1 MSTLAFRGGLLSSPA
16 AVFWVLQPWQVGPV
30 GFHRFMPRISDGA
43 TASFE
48 RSSFPFIFTKT
59 YDAMEI
65 HERWEQKWKNA
76 FFWQELDLNKTSSP
90 GLSEVGTQISSHVR
104 KFSHYHHHP
113 RLNRSQNIP
122 KKLKKGEGNTSRSC
136 GRGSCEAIEP
146 WATRR
151 TK

>member
-48 RSSFPFIFTKT
+48 RSSFLFIFTKT

-76 FFWQELDLNKTSSP
+76 FFLARIGFE
-90 GLSEVGTQISSHVR
+90 
-104 KFSHYHHHP
+104 
-113 RLNRSQNIP
+113 QNILP
-122 KKLKKGEGNTSRSC
+122 RTLRSWNTNLLSSQKIFSLSPSSQVEPFTKHPEKIKERRRQHLKKLRPRKLRSN
-136 GRGSCEAIEP
+136 
-146 WATRR
+146 
-151 TK
+151 